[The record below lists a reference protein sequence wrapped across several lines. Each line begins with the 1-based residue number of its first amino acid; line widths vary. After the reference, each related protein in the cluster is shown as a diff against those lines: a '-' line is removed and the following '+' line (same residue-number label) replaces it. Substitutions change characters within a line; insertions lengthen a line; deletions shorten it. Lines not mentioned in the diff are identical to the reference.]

1 MHWEF
6 GDPFAQNQKKFWT
19 ILGKPVKDAT
29 VGSPLLRVNACS
41 LFLHKLGVCFIFFLF
56 ICVCVYEGGK

>member
-1 MHWEF
+1 M
-6 GDPFAQNQKKFWT
+6 
-19 ILGKPVKDAT
+19 KDAT